1 MKTNKGFSLIEV
13 LVTLVLTAV
22 GVLGMFVLQSRS
34 ISYTQDTVQREQAIT
49 AVNDLVE
56 LIRVH
61 RQEMYKKVPKFSRGS
76 AEGSD
81 DFYRGLKDTTPL
93 YSQGNVAISKPTNGC
108 AENLNNLKTRAE
120 CWLHRNSL
128 VLPDFKLE
136 RVCQTTNGESCISS
150 SNFQGNSL
158 LVSVTWEGRDEMCT
172 EVVNANNTSTEIQL
186 CRYSVMVEL

>member
-61 RQEMYKKVPKFSRGS
+61 RDDMYENVPSHGKKQKGTNEDYYSK
-76 AEGSD
+76 
-81 DFYRGLKDTTPL
+81 LKSVTEL
-93 YSQGNVAISKPTNGC
+93 YSGLNIRITKPENGC
-108 AENLNNLKTRAE
+108 ASNLNSLKNRAE
-120 CWLHRNSL
+120 CWWHNNSL
-128 VLPDFKLE
+128 VLPDFRLE
-136 RVCQTTNGESCISS
+136 NVCPTSDGENCT
-150 SNFQGNSL
+150 SNYAGNNL
-158 LVSVTWEGRDEMCT
+158 LVRVRWEGRDEMC
-172 EVVNANNTSTEIQL
+172 ATEINNPDGTTSEAQI